1 MKVFVTGAT
10 GVIGRRA
17 VPLLLKAG
25 HEVNAGVRSAGHM
38 APLARLGARPLVVD
52 LFDGPALERALAGHD
67 AVINLATHMPG
78 SMLRALL
85 PGAWRENDRLRR
97 DASRILVDAAL
108 AQRVGRFVQESF
120 APVYPDRGD
129 AWIDED
135 VPIEPTRYNRTVAD
149 AEASARRFAGTD
161 GGAGVVLRFAAFY
174 GPDAFQSLT
183 MIEAVRKGF
192 APLPGRPDAFY
203 SSVSHDDAAAAVVAA
218 LGLPAG
224 AYNVADDE
232 PLRRRDMANVIAAGL
247 GVAAPRPLP
256 GWVAKLAGSLGELM
270 SRSVRISNRK
280 LRTASGWAPRWPSLR
295 EGWPAMLQATQPGA
309 EPATARRSNASRD
322 PSKI

>member
-25 HEVNAGVRSAGHM
+25 HEVSASVRSADHM
-38 APLARLGARPLVVD
+38 APLARLGARPVVVD
-52 LFDGPALERALAGHD
+52 LFDGLALERVLTGHD
-67 AVINLATHMPG
+67 AVINLATHMPS

-108 AQRVGRFVQESF
+108 A
-120 APVYPDRGD
+120 
-129 AWIDED
+129 
-135 VPIEPTRYNRTVAD
+135 
-149 AEASARRFAGTD
+149 

-183 MIEAVRKGF
+183 MIAAVRKGF
-192 APLPGRPDAFY
+192 APLPERPDAFY

-224 AYNVADDE
+224 AYN
-232 PLRRRDMANVIAAGL
+232 
-247 GVAAPRPLP
+247 
-256 GWVAKLAGSLGELM
+256 
-270 SRSVRISNRK
+270 
-280 LRTASGWAPRWPSLR
+280 
-295 EGWPAMLQATQPGA
+295 
-309 EPATARRSNASRD
+309 
-322 PSKI
+322 

>member
-25 HEVNAGVRSAGHM
+25 HEVSVGVRSVDRV
-38 APLARLGARPLVVD
+38 APLGARALVVD
-52 LFDGPALERALAGHD
+52 LFDGRALERALAGHD
-67 AVINLATHMPG
+67 AVINLATHMPS

-108 AQRVGRFVQESF
+108 AGRVGRFVQESF

-129 AWIDED
+129 AWINED

-149 AEASARRFAGTD
+149 AEASARRFAATG

-192 APLPGRPDAFY
+192 APMPGRPDAFY
-203 SSVSHDDAAAAVVAA
+203 SSVSHDDAAAAVVVA
-218 LGLPAG
+218 LSLPAG

-232 PLRRRDMANVIAAGL
+232 PLRRREVASVLAAAI
-247 GVAAPRPLP
+247 GVAPPHPLP

-270 SRSVRISNRK
+270 SRSLRMSNRK
-280 LRTASGWAPRWPSLR
+280 LRSASGWAPRWPSLR
-295 EGWPAMLQATQPGA
+295 EGWPAMLQATPPGA
-309 EPATARRSNASRD
+309 GPATGRRSDALRGTR
-322 PSKI
+322 